1 VDLLQGRIQNYAW
14 GSKTA
19 IAELL
24 GRDLPSERPEAE
36 LWLGAHPSAPSL
48 VLREGRWTSLV
59 DVIAANPDAELGA
72 AIVARFG
79 ARLPFLL
86 KVLAAETPLSL
97 QAHPNLAQAR
107 AGFAA
112 EEAARVPRDAPYR
125 NYKDDD
131 HKPELICALGTFW
144 AFSGF
149 RRAAETVR
157 MLDAIGASDL
167 AAHATFLRETP
178 SSAGLRA
185 LYARLTSVDENARR
199 ALIDTTLAA
208 CSAHRDEGGEF
219 ARECAWALELGT
231 LYPSDIG
238 VVLALLLNLVELSPG
253 DGIYLPAGNLHAY
266 LRGVGI
272 EIMANSDNVLRGGLT
287 PKHVD
292 PPELLRV
299 LTFADE
305 PIPVLRPV
313 GTSTERAYDTPAP
326 EFRLSRIELAG
337 APLRVEQRAGAE
349 IVLSIAGHISALAS
363 GRAPLELT
371 KGAAMFVPA
380 SDGAYT
386 LDGRGTVFR
395 ATAGQGI

>member
-1 VDLLQGRIQNYAW
+1 MDLLQGRIQNYAW

-24 GRDLPSERPEAE
+24 GNPSPAERPEAE

-48 VLREGRWTSLV
+48 VLRNGVWTSLV
-59 DVIAANPDAELGA
+59 DVIAKSPENELGA

-112 EEAARVPRDAPYR
+112 EEAAGVPRDAPHR
-125 NYKDDD
+125 NYKDAD

-149 RRAAETVR
+149 RRAADTVR
-157 MLDAIGASDL
+157 MIEAIGASTL
-167 AAHATFLRETP
+167 LVHAAELRHAPNST
-178 SSAGLRA
+178 GIRA
-185 LYARLTSVDENARR
+185 LYARLTSEGEANRR
-199 ALIDTTLAA
+199 ALVDSTLAA
-208 CSAHRDEGGEF
+208 CAAHRDRGGEF
-219 ARECAWALELGT
+219 ARECSWALELGA

-253 DGIYLPAGNLHAY
+253 DGIYLSAGNLHAY

-299 LTFADE
+299 LTFADDR
-305 PIPVLRPV
+305 IPVLRPT
-313 GTSTERAYDTPAP
+313 GTGAEKPYDTPAP
-326 EFRLSRIELAG
+326 EFRLSRIELGG
-337 APLRVEQRAGAE
+337 AALSIEERRGAE
-349 IVLSIAGHISALAS
+349 ILLCTAGRLSARAAGNHS
-363 GRAPLELT
+363 LELT
-371 KGAAMFVPA
+371 QGAAAYVPA
-380 SDGAYT
+380 SDGTYV
-386 LDGRGTVFR
+386 LGGTGTIFR
-395 ATAGQGI
+395 ATAGLA